1 MSSCSIRRALLD
13 ALWLYDSN
21 HSLSTNTDCD
31 TKPDI
36 DNNMPLPP
44 KDFYTTEKELF
55 DAI

>member
-21 HSLSTNTDCD
+21 HSLSTNTDPD

-36 DNNMPLPP
+36 DNNMPLLP